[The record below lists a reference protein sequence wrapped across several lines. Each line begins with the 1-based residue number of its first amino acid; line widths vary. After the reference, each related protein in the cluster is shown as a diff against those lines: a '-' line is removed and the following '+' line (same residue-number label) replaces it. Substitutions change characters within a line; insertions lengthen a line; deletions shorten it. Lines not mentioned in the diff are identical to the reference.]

1 MANSINELIK
11 DIASRKDKYEEIK
24 DKYNAII
31 DNDVSKIVSLK
42 TYTKNENKTLDI
54 VTLLAPEKKLLLAL
68 KQMKKSEKAY
78 DKQPNTTDIFD
89 LESEESAEQRRKQ
102 KGQRLKILT
111 PGQMLSRLRLL

>member
-42 TYTKNENKTLDI
+42 AYTKNENKTLDI
-54 VTLLAPEKKLLLAL
+54 VTLLAP
-68 KQMKKSEKAY
+68 
-78 DKQPNTTDIFD
+78 
-89 LESEESAEQRRKQ
+89 
-102 KGQRLKILT
+102 
-111 PGQMLSRLRLL
+111 

>member
-54 VTLLAPEKKLLLAL
+54 VTSLAP
-68 KQMKKSEKAY
+68 
-78 DKQPNTTDIFD
+78 
-89 LESEESAEQRRKQ
+89 
-102 KGQRLKILT
+102 
-111 PGQMLSRLRLL
+111 

>member
-54 VTLLAPEKKLLLAL
+54 VTLLAP
-68 KQMKKSEKAY
+68 
-78 DKQPNTTDIFD
+78 
-89 LESEESAEQRRKQ
+89 
-102 KGQRLKILT
+102 
-111 PGQMLSRLRLL
+111 

>member
-11 DIASRKDKYEEIK
+11 DIASRKDKYEETK

-54 VTLLAPEKKLLLAL
+54 VTLLAP
-68 KQMKKSEKAY
+68 
-78 DKQPNTTDIFD
+78 
-89 LESEESAEQRRKQ
+89 
-102 KGQRLKILT
+102 
-111 PGQMLSRLRLL
+111 

>member
-11 DIASRKDKYEEIK
+11 DIASRKDKYKEIK

-54 VTLLAPEKKLLLAL
+54 VTLLAP
-68 KQMKKSEKAY
+68 
-78 DKQPNTTDIFD
+78 
-89 LESEESAEQRRKQ
+89 
-102 KGQRLKILT
+102 
-111 PGQMLSRLRLL
+111 

>member
-54 VTLLAPEKKLLLAL
+54 VTLSAP
-68 KQMKKSEKAY
+68 
-78 DKQPNTTDIFD
+78 
-89 LESEESAEQRRKQ
+89 
-102 KGQRLKILT
+102 
-111 PGQMLSRLRLL
+111 

>member
-1 MANSINELIK
+1 MTNSINELIK

-54 VTLLAPEKKLLLAL
+54 VTLLAP
-68 KQMKKSEKAY
+68 
-78 DKQPNTTDIFD
+78 
-89 LESEESAEQRRKQ
+89 
-102 KGQRLKILT
+102 
-111 PGQMLSRLRLL
+111 

>member
-1 MANSINELIK
+1 MENSINELIK

-54 VTLLAPEKKLLLAL
+54 VTLLAP
-68 KQMKKSEKAY
+68 
-78 DKQPNTTDIFD
+78 
-89 LESEESAEQRRKQ
+89 
-102 KGQRLKILT
+102 
-111 PGQMLSRLRLL
+111 